1 MQSLTL
7 ENIVGQVMLMKS
19 TIPPHVTTWTQFVQ
33 YNFIRKLYSLHSEF
47 PNLILSF
54 DNYKEVPVYKTIEQ
68 LKRTSSKKAEF
79 DFSSGD
85 KVPTRPPSAE
95 VWMSALQN
103 RVFKTVVIS
112 IICKIICTDYKP
124 PIRPVVL
131 VLDFCNATKIQY
143 GHYRDSREALTSMGS
158 MGESD
163 VKFMRYATYFG
174 GSILVESIDS
184 DCICIAM
191 LFVQQHEFNVNVFI
205 KRMVSKSI
213 DENRESE
220 TSKKRKLGEKRQ
232 IEYEIINI
240 RKLIVMMHGA
250 LNQAVGQNFAMSPQ
264 QKTNLLVLQFLFTGS
279 DYSRKIPN
287 IGAKFIWEHLHVT
300 IPLLLLC
307 VHEEE
312 DEMKINIDLCID
324 TVFSELYRK
333 KYSNYVKASSVTFEE
348 VITDVKNGKLSD
360 KTKSLLPNR
369 EFLKCN
375 LFNILFVIKYWK
387 LHNKSPETCLD
398 GRHGFVENMGKIEF
412 GTGGY

>member
-1 MQSLTL
+1 MDGKTVKQGHTFIKSLTL

-33 YNFIRKLYSLHSEF
+33 YNFMRKLYSLHSEF

-143 GHYRDSREALTSMGS
+143 GHYRDSREALTTMGS

-163 VKFMRYATYFG
+163 VKFMRYAT
-174 GSILVESIDS
+174 
-184 DCICIAM
+184 
-191 LFVQQHEFNVNVFI
+191 
-205 KRMVSKSI
+205 
-213 DENRESE
+213 
-220 TSKKRKLGEKRQ
+220 
-232 IEYEIINI
+232 
-240 RKLIVMMHGA
+240 
-250 LNQAVGQNFAMSPQ
+250 
-264 QKTNLLVLQFLFTGS
+264 
-279 DYSRKIPN
+279 
-287 IGAKFIWEHLHVT
+287 
-300 IPLLLLC
+300 
-307 VHEEE
+307 
-312 DEMKINIDLCID
+312 
-324 TVFSELYRK
+324 
-333 KYSNYVKASSVTFEE
+333 
-348 VITDVKNGKLSD
+348 
-360 KTKSLLPNR
+360 
-369 EFLKCN
+369 
-375 LFNILFVIKYWK
+375 
-387 LHNKSPETCLD
+387 
-398 GRHGFVENMGKIEF
+398 
-412 GTGGY
+412 